1 MKNTPNGEKI
11 LAVNAARFF
20 KVCLTILR
28 CFVLS
33 WFHSPWSGS
42 NKSILIVFS
51 DFQKFLDVSGLSK
64 SWNIDWTDLRFGE
77 ALSNEKSIH
86 DSTIKFY
93 GCIRSAFLSEIRLNL
108 NQCSISFRGLFIWK
122 KVVSEFL
129 ERTESFQLFA
139 KHPKKLVF
147 VIHNEK
153 WLD

>member
-20 KVCLTILR
+20 KVYLTILR

-42 NKSILIVFS
+42 NISILIFS
-51 DFQKFLDVSGLSK
+51 PDFQKFLDVSGLSK

-86 DSTIKFY
+86 DSTIKLC

-108 NQCSISFRGLFIWK
+108 NQCSISFRGL
-122 KVVSEFL
+122 
-129 ERTESFQLFA
+129 LFG
-139 KHPKKLVF
+139 KKLF
-147 VIHNEK
+147 QYFWKEQSPFNYLRNIPRN
-153 WLD
+153 